1 MDYRIAV
8 CDDREEDRSFAWESV
23 LQWAEKRGFDV
34 DVQEF
39 PSGDAFL
46 FHYTEDRAWD
56 ILLLDVEM
64 PGCSGVDLAKQVR
77 KDSQLLQIVFLT
89 GYSDY
94 LAEGYD
100 VSALHYLLKPI
111 HREKLW
117 AVLDRAVEHL
127 ARAGHSLLL
136 ELPEELVRVPLYEV
150 EYMEVRGN
158 YVTVHTAA
166 EAYRAKKTLSA
177 MEQELD
183 DRFFRIGRS
192 YILNLGKVRKVTKR
206 EVQLFSGSRLPL
218 PRGMYEPLNRA
229 IIQKL

>member
-8 CDDREEDRSFAWESV
+8 CDDREEDRSFARESV

-100 VSALHYLLKPI
+100 VSALHYLLKPPFTG
-111 HREKLW
+111 KNSGPCWTGLW
-117 AVLDRAVEHL
+117 SIWH
-127 ARAGHSLLL
+127 
-136 ELPEELVRVPLYEV
+136 
-150 EYMEVRGN
+150 
-158 YVTVHTAA
+158 
-166 EAYRAKKTLSA
+166 
-177 MEQELD
+177 
-183 DRFFRIGRS
+183 GRDIPCCWS
-192 YILNLGKVRKVTKR
+192 FPKSWCASPCMRWST
-206 EVQLFSGSRLPL
+206 
-218 PRGMYEPLNRA
+218 
-229 IIQKL
+229 

>member
-8 CDDREEDRSFAWESV
+8 CDNREEDRSFARESV

-127 ARAGHSLLL
+127 ARAVHSLLL

-166 EAYRAKKTLSA
+166 VAYRAKKTLSA

>member
-1 MDYRIAV
+1 M
-8 CDDREEDRSFAWESV
+8 
-23 LQWAEKRGFDV
+23 
-34 DVQEF
+34 
-39 PSGDAFL
+39 
-46 FHYTEDRAWD
+46 
-56 ILLLDVEM
+56 
-64 PGCSGVDLAKQVR
+64 
-77 KDSQLLQIVFLT
+77 
-89 GYSDY
+89 
-94 LAEGYD
+94 
-100 VSALHYLLKPI
+100 
-111 HREKLW
+111 
-117 AVLDRAVEHL
+117 LDRAVEHL

-166 EAYRAKKTLSA
+166 EAYRVKKTLSA

-183 DRFFRIGRS
+183 ERFFRIGRS

>member
-8 CDDREEDRSFAWESV
+8 CDDREEDRSFARESV

-117 AVLDRAVEHL
+117 AVLDRAVEH
-127 ARAGHSLLL
+127 
-136 ELPEELVRVPLYEV
+136 
-150 EYMEVRGN
+150 MEVRGN

-166 EAYRAKKTLSA
+166 EAYRVKKTLSA